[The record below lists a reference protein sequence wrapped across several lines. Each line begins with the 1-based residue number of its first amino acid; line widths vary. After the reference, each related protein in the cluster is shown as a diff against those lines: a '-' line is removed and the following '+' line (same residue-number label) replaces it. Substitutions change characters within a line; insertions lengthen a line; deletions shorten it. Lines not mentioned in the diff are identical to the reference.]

1 MGKPLAVPGVK
12 RASDLASPAAGL
24 ATDKALPVIPEL
36 RHLFPGQGLRRGST
50 VVIERS
56 LGSLYLMYA
65 ALGEA
70 TQAGSWVGF
79 VGMPWLGVMAAKEQ
93 GIVLDRMV
101 MVPYPRDLWLEVV
114 TTMIDG
120 FDLVAFAPAAPVKP
134 GEAAR
139 ISARLRA
146 RESVLLVHCSEPGMW
161 PGADLMLRTTQQT
174 WFGLNHGRG
183 RLQGCVIQA
192 QSQGKGSASQPRQV
206 TLHVPRDW
214 RPPQAAEAQRPALR
228 VVKDVA

>member
-1 MGKPLAVPGVK
+1 MGRPLAVPGVK

-24 ATDKALPVIPEL
+24 ARDKALPVIAEL
-36 RHLFPGQGLRRGST
+36 RPLFPGQGLRRGSA

-79 VGMPWLGVMAAKEQ
+79 VGMPWLSVMAAKEQ

-101 MVPYPRDLWLEVV
+101 MVPYQRDLWLEVV

-120 FDLVAFAPAAPVKP
+120 FDLVGFAPAAPVKP

-139 ISARLRA
+139 ISARVRA
-146 RESVLLVHCSEPGMW
+146 RASVLLVHCFEPGMW
-161 PGADLMLRTTQQT
+161 PGAELTLRTTQT

-183 RLQGCVIQA
+183 RLQGCVIEA

-214 RPPQAAEAQRPALR
+214 RPPQPAEVQRPALR